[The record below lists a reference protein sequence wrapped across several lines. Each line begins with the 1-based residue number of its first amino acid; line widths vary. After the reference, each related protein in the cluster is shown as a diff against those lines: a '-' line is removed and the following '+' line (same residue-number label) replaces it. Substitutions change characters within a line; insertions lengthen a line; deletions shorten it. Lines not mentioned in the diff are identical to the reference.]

1 MGVSERKKREKLKR
15 ANDIIDAAERV
26 FFKNGFEKATMDDI
40 AAEAELSKGTLYLY
54 FDTKESLYAEIG
66 IRGND
71 ILYNISVKAF
81 ELSEKGMDKLI
92 DLGRVYYEYYKNYR
106 DYFDAMNHQ
115 YSSSCDVVEKELGVS
130 KEKEQGNGSRVEKDA
145 FTLVIDAVEAGIS
158 DGSIRKDADPV
169 VSALLAWAELN
180 GVIWLLRSR
189 EGVINDR
196 WGIDGEDIMDTFF
209 ENTRKSLTPQ

>member
-15 ANDIIDAAERV
+15 AIDIINAAEKV
-26 FFKNGFEKATMDDI
+26 FFKKGFENATMDDI

-71 ILYNISVKAF
+71 ILYNISLKAF
-81 ELSEKGMDKLI
+81 ELSEKGLDKLV

-115 YSSSCDVVEKELGVS
+115 YSASCDTAR
-130 KEKEQGNGSRVEKDA
+130 NGSELNKAKKPEDGPGGSEKDA
-145 FTLVIDAVEAGIS
+145 FGLVIKAIEAGIA
-158 DGSIRKDADPV
+158 DGSIKKDADPL

-189 EGVINDR
+189 EGVIGER
-196 WGIDGEDIMDTFF
+196 WGIGGEDIVDTFF
-209 ENTRKSLTPQ
+209 ENTRKSLRA